1 MRKLTPLLLAPI
13 AVAAFAQQP
22 DTPLTSFPYTP
33 GLDVTAMDRDADP
46 CNDFYQY
53 TCGGWMKNN
62 PIPPDQSSWHVY
74 RKLGQD
80 NQRFLWGILDE
91 SAKMKTR
98 RSPVQQKIG
107 DYFAACMDE
116 DSVEKLGAAP
126 LKPMLDRI
134 DAVKSRRELATLLA
148 ELHMS
153 TGDSGLFFGVGA
165 NQDFADSTKVITFA
179 AAGGLS
185 LPDRDYYLKDDEKS
199 KEIRA
204 KYLQHV
210 TRVFQLLGGTPESAK
225 RDAGTVMAIET
236 ALAMASLTRLER
248 RDPYK
253 QFHKM
258 DLKGLKAL
266 TPEFDWDAYFKK
278 INLSR
283 TTPRSTPRGP
293 EVINV
298 TQPEF
303 FKELDLRLKQQ
314 SLDDIKAYLRW
325 HLASNMAPYL
335 SQAFVNENFDFFSKT
350 LHGTPQLRPRWK
362 RCVALVDSQLGEAL
376 GQEFVRRA
384 FTPQMKA
391 KTLRMTLQIEAA
403 MADDIRSL
411 PWMSDITK
419 KRALEKLHSIVNKI
433 GYPDKW
439 RDYSSVTIKP
449 ADFFGNVVRAT
460 RFETK
465 RDINK
470 IGKPVNRGEWQM
482 TPPTVNAYYDAQL
495 NDINFAAGVLQPPLF
510 DPRMDDAPNYGNTGT
525 TIGHELTHGFD
536 DEGRKFDA
544 RGNLK
549 DWWTEADALAF
560 EERAQCI
567 RDQYSQYPVVDE
579 LKINGALTSGED
591 IADLGGIILAWMAW
605 KTETIGKKLEN
616 IEGLTPEQRFFVGY
630 SQWACENKRP
640 EAARVQALTDPHSPG
655 KYRVNGLMVNL
666 PEFQAAFACK
676 PGAAMVAA
684 KRCRVW

>member
-22 DTPLTSFPYTP
+22 DTPLTSLPYTP
-33 GLDVTAMDRDADP
+33 GLDVTAMDRTADP

-53 TCGGWMKNN
+53 TCGGWRANN

-80 NQRFLWGILDE
+80 NQRFLWGILEE
-91 SAKMKTR
+91 SAKKKTG
-98 RSPVQQKIG
+98 RSAVQQKIG

-116 DSVEKLGAAP
+116 QAAEKLGPAP
-126 LKPMLDRI
+126 LKPMLERI
-134 DAVKSRRELATLLA
+134 DALKSKGELAALLA
-148 ELHMS
+148 ELHQA

-165 NQDFADSTKVITFA
+165 NQDFADSTRVITFA

-185 LPDRDYYLKDDEKS
+185 LPDRDYYLKDDEKT
-199 KEIRA
+199 KEIRD

-210 TRVFQLLGGTPESAK
+210 TRVFQLLGETPEGA
-225 RDAGTVMAIET
+225 RRNADTVMAIET
-236 ALAMASLTRLER
+236 ALAKASLSRVDR

-266 TPEFDWDAYFKK
+266 TPELDWDVYFRK
-278 INLSR
+278 IALTR
-283 TTPRSTPRGP
+283 TQ
-293 EVINV
+293 VLNV

-303 FKELDLRLKQQ
+303 FKALDVRLKQQ

-335 SQAFVNENFDFFSKT
+335 SKAFVNENFDFFSKT
-350 LHGTPQLRPRWK
+350 LHGTPQLKPRWK
-362 RCVALVDSQLGEAL
+362 RCVSLVDSQLGEAL

-384 FTPQMKA
+384 FTPEMKA
-391 KTLRMTLQIEAA
+391 RTLRMTLQIEAA
-403 MADDIRSL
+403 MADDIRQL
-411 PWMSDITK
+411 PWMSEATK

-439 RDYSSVTIKP
+439 RNYGSVAIKP
-449 ADFFGNVVRAT
+449 GDFFGNVVRAT

-465 RDINK
+465 RDIAK

-544 RGNLK
+544 KGNLK
-549 DWWTEADALAF
+549 DWWTEADAKAF

-567 RDQYSQYPVVDE
+567 RDQYSQYTIVDDIR
-579 LKINGALTSGED
+579 INGALTSGED
-591 IADLGGIILAWMAW
+591 IADLGGLILAWMAW
-605 KTETIGKKLEN
+605 KTETKDKKLEN

-630 SQWACENKRP
+630 SQWACENDRP
-640 EAARVQALTDPHSPG
+640 ESLRVKARTDPHSPG
-655 KYRVNGLMVNL
+655 KYRVNGLMVNM
-666 PEFQAAFACK
+666 PEFEKAFSCK
-676 PGAAMVAA
+676 PGSAMVAQ